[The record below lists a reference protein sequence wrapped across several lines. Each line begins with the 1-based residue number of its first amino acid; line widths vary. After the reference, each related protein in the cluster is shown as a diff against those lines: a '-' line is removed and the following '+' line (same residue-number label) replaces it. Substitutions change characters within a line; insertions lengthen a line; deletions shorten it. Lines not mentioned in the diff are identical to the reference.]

1 MQVKIVLNV
10 RGMSKEDIRGFVQM
24 IRDWELRTPKA
35 EIVGVLFETDPEITV
50 AEAKEIFE
58 GIFLEFDHLVGVP
71 ESKPGLLR
79 LGRRGLVADG
89 DLIGTCDELTLTVA
103 EASEGEISVL
113 QEAENITL
121 VRIRGG

>member
-35 EIVGVLFETDPEITV
+35 EIVGVLFETDPE
-50 AEAKEIFE
+50 
-58 GIFLEFDHLVGVP
+58 IFLEFDHLVGVP